1 MRLFVA
7 ILLSEPVKDM
17 LMQTIRQLQPSVL
30 DGRFSRRENLHLTLA
45 FLGESSLKP
54 AQQALHQLSAPSFA
68 MTVEGVGRFRR
79 DGGDILWAGVRKNP
93 DLSALAQQVQLAFS
107 QKGFSLEKRPFAA
120 HLTLGRQVLLPEGFN
135 LKAFSKTLP
144 ASSMQVERVSLMKS
158 ERINGR
164 LTYTEMD
171 FVGLNKNRE
180 QK

>member
-1 MRLFVA
+1 MRLFLA
-7 ILLSEPVKDM
+7 IPLSPSVQEALLSAQAD
-17 LMQTIRQLQPSVL
+17 LRRQ
-30 DGRFSRRENLHLTLA
+30 GRGAFPPPENLHLTLA

-54 AQQALHQLSAPSFA
+54 AQQALHQLSGLSFA

-93 DLSALAQQVQLAFS
+93 DLSALAGQVQQAFS

-120 HLTLGRQVLLPEGFN
+120 HLTLGRQVLLPEGFD

-164 LTYTEMD
+164 LTYTELYRYTL
-171 FVGLNKNRE
+171 GGARP
-180 QK
+180 

>member
-17 LMQTIRQLQPSVL
+17 LMQTIRQLQPAVL

-54 AQQALHQLSAPSFA
+54 AQQVLHQLSGPSFA
-68 MTVEGVGRFRR
+68 TVEGVGRFRR

-93 DLSALAQQVQLAFS
+93 DLSALALRVQQAFS

-120 HLTLGRQVLLPEGFN
+120 HLTLGRQVLLPEGFD
-135 LKAFSKTLP
+135 LKAFSKMLP

>member
-17 LMQTIRQLQPSVL
+17 LMQTIRQLQSAVL

-54 AQQALHQLSAPSFA
+54 AQQALHQLSGPSFA

-93 DLSALAQQVQLAFS
+93 DLSALALRVQQAFS

-120 HLTLGRQVLLPEGFN
+120 HLTLGRQVLLPEGFD
-135 LKAFSKTLP
+135 LKAFSKMLP

>member
-17 LMQTIRQLQPSVL
+17 LMQTIRQLQPAVL
-30 DGRFSRRENLHLTLA
+30 DGRFSHRENLHLTLA

-54 AQQALHQLSAPSFA
+54 AQQALHQLSGPSFA

-93 DLSALAQQVQLAFS
+93 DLSALAGQVQQAFS

-120 HLTLGRQVLLPEGFN
+120 HLTLGRQVLLPQGFD
-135 LKAFSKTLP
+135 LKAFSNAARPHDAGGAGEPDEIRADQRAADLH
-144 ASSMQVERVSLMKS
+144 R
-158 ERINGR
+158 
-164 LTYTEMD
+164 D
-171 FVGLNKNRE
+171 GLCGIE
-180 QK
+180 

>member
-1 MRLFVA
+1 
-7 ILLSEPVKDM
+7 
-17 LMQTIRQLQPSVL
+17 
-30 DGRFSRRENLHLTLA
+30 
-45 FLGESSLKP
+45 
-54 AQQALHQLSAPSFA
+54 
-68 MTVEGVGRFRR
+68 MTVEGGGRFRR

-93 DLSALAQQVQLAFS
+93 DLSALAGQVQQAFS

-135 LKAFSKTLP
+135 LKAFSKMLP

-158 ERINGR
+158 ARINGR

>member
-1 MRLFVA
+1 MAGQHDVVDGPVAGHEGEKLLLPRLHGLG
-7 ILLSEPVKDM
+7 LLLIEV
-17 LMQTIRQLQPSVL
+17 V
-30 DGRFSRRENLHLTLA
+30 
-45 FLGESSLKP
+45 
-54 AQQALHQLSAPSFA
+54 
-68 MTVEGVGRFRR
+68 V
-79 DGGDILWAGVRKNP
+79 
-93 DLSALAQQVQLAFS
+93 AQQVQQAFS

-120 HLTLGRQVLLPEGFN
+120 HLTLGRQVLLPEGFD

-144 ASSMQVERVSLMKS
+144 ASTMQVERVSLMKS

>member
-17 LMQTIRQLQPSVL
+17 LMQTIRQLQPAVL
-30 DGRFSRRENLHLTLA
+30 DGRFSCRDNLHLTLA

-54 AQQALHQLSAPSFA
+54 AQQALHQLSGPSFA

-93 DLSALAQQVQLAFS
+93 DLSALALRVQQAFS

-120 HLTLGRQVLLPEGFN
+120 HLTLGRQVLLPERFD